1 MIDFEGKSVQGK
13 VSMTASG
20 KKRRNKRRTIELIIS
35 RESNITIQNIS
46 EKNLANLKY
55 KYKQELTPK

>member
-1 MIDFEGKSVQGK
+1 MRDFELKSVQGK

-35 RESNITIQNIS
+35 TEYKNNS
-46 EKNLANLKY
+46 EKHLANVKY
-55 KYKQELTPK
+55 KYKQELAQNK